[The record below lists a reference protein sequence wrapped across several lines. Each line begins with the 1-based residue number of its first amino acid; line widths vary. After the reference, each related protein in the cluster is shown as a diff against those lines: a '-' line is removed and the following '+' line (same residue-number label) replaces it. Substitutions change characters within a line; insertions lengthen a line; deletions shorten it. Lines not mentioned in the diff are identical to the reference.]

1 MHGERDI
8 IERVLA
14 GDTGAFRALVE
25 SHQKL
30 VFQFAHNM
38 LRSIEDAED
47 LTQEVFV
54 AAFRNLA
61 AFDSKRAKIS
71 TWLLTIARNR
81 CCNHLKRRRIDTLG
95 DVDTPDRNPLPEDA
109 AVQGEVWRHLSE
121 ALDTLPLEQRTAFVL
136 AEIQEL
142 PHAEIAAIEGTELR
156 ATRNPMRKSAIV
168 GSVRLR
174 YATRQ
179 LSGGAF
185 QPLPRSTRCEPDIA
199 PCGSVGVPVPYG
211 PDQSQHQCHTFPAI
225 SVNPYPFVAN
235 DPTGAV

>member
-1 MHGERDI
+1 MHGEQDI

-30 VFQFAHNM
+30 VFQFARNM

-61 AFDSKRAKIS
+61 TFDAKRAKIS

-142 PHAEIAAIEGTELR
+142 PHAEIAAIEGTELGTVKSRVSR
-156 ATRNPMRKSAIV
+156 ARE
-168 GSVRLR
+168 RLR
-174 YATRQ
+174 HALKEWRPEGLSDGHDRSKAATIDVT
-179 LSGGAF
+179 SDGHEN
-185 QPLPRSTRCEPDIA
+185 LPDE
-199 PCGSVGVPVPYG
+199 
-211 PDQSQHQCHTFPAI
+211 
-225 SVNPYPFVAN
+225 N
-235 DPTGAV
+235 